1 MDQMTGDKTQL
12 YLRNSRLRNGG
23 RVVDGEC
30 YENIPWVTASRV
42 LQHHVLF
49 TTSRMSYLT
58 VFTMRQGGVPSV
70 VAKPRDVGSKW
81 VQLLWKLT
89 GVSVVVLWMREMLTS
104 NLTAAPR
111 DLSKP
116 RRRLKTGTAG
126 QTRTH
131 VYVFRVYI
139 RNVPSLM
146 QLFGINLLISD
157 WFSRRCY
164 V

>member
-30 YENIPWVTASRV
+30 YENIPWVTASSV
-42 LQHHVLF
+42 LQHHAPSLPVGCHIWL
-49 TTSRMSYLT
+49 YLLW
-58 VFTMRQGGVPSV
+58 GVPSV

-81 VQLLWKLT
+81 VRLLWKLT
-89 GVSVVVLWMREMLTS
+89 GVSVVVLRMREMLKS
-104 NLTAAPR
+104 DLTAAPR

-126 QTRTH
+126 QRRTH

-146 QLFGINLLISD
+146 QLFGINLWISD

-164 V
+164 L